1 MTCFC
6 FFCPLWSLSLADFV
20 RRRYDTKSRLSGSF
34 LKKKK
39 KKQQTSVSLS
49 YILILLNSY
58 VGYDSGVAYGKVQL
72 VK

>member
-1 MTCFC
+1 MFL

-20 RRRYDTKSRLSGSF
+20 RRRHDTKSRLSGSF

-58 VGYDSGVAYGKVQL
+58 FGYDSGVAYGKVQL